1 MTYCSMIPGA
11 RTTVHQNN
19 FDPNW
24 TVCTATVQVYDD
36 VKETV
41 SFFSNTRAA
50 MTAQLGHNFKVAKE
64 AVVA

>member
-1 MTYCSMIPGA
+1 MGAVGAQICEPEQFRSRLASM
-11 RTTVHQNN
+11 HK
-19 FDPNW
+19 
-24 TVCTATVQVYDD
+24 YDD

>member
-1 MTYCSMIPGA
+1 MGA
-11 RTTVHQNN
+11 IGAQICDSEQFRFQL
-19 FDPNW
+19 
-24 TVCTATVQVYDD
+24 ASVYKYDN

>member
-11 RTTVHQNN
+11 RTTFQQNN

-24 TVCTATVQVYDD
+24 PVCTVQYKYDD

-41 SFFSNTRAA
+41 SFFSNTRAP